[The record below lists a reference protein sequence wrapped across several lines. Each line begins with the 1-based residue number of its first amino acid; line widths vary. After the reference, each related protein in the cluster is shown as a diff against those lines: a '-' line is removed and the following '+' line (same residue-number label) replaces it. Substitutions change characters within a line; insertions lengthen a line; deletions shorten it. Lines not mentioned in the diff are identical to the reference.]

1 MQTDPVCGMQVD
13 EQSAVAQSV
22 FKDKTYFFCARSC
35 KNKFEQS
42 PQEFLSRTF
51 QPVTGQP
58 INKLRSKHVKD
69 QIAELNRLDLPVS
82 GMSCASC
89 VARIEKGLLKAQG
102 VTEAKVNFAAGKA
115 TIEYDPAEVRPSD
128 LARKIKELGF

>member
-13 EQSAVAQSV
+13 EQSAAAQSV

-42 PQEFLSRTF
+42 PQEFLDQTF
-51 QPVTGQP
+51 QPVTVQP
-58 INKLRSKHVKD
+58 INRLHSKHVKD

-82 GMSCASC
+82 GRSNSGIKQTRSACQRHELRQLC
-89 VARIEKGLLKAQG
+89 R
-102 VTEAKVNFAAGKA
+102 
-115 TIEYDPAEVRPSD
+115 SD
-128 LARKIKELGF
+128 